1 MHAAKEKQQA
11 MTVKCTSTSG
21 ISNADTQ
28 WQPKSAE
35 PEVPRA
41 AFTIKEFCEA
51 HRLSEAM
58 YFKLRNAGLGPREMR
73 AMRKVTISVEAAKE
87 WRREREKA
95 AQAVAERA
103 A

>member
-11 MTVKCTSTSG
+11 MTVKCT
-21 ISNADTQ
+21 NFDLDTK
-28 WQPKSAE
+28 PKTK
-35 PEVPRA
+35 PDVVVPPA
-41 AFTIKEFCEA
+41 AFTIKEFCKA

-73 AMRKVTISVEAAKE
+73 ALRKVIISIEAAE
-87 WRREREKA
+87 SWRRERERA
-95 AQAVAERA
+95 PQSDAERA